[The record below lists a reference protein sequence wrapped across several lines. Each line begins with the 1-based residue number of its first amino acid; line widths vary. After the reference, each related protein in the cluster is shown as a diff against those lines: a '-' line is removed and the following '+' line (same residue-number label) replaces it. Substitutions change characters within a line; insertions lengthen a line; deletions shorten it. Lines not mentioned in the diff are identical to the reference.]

1 MADIKRIESG
11 ARMSQAVVYN
21 GIVYLAGQVGTP
33 KASVTEQTKDCLAS
47 VDRLLAEAGTDK
59 TRILSAQI
67 WMADMAHF
75 AEMNA
80 VWDAW
85 VPQGH
90 TPARATGEAKLATPD
105 YKVEVIVT
113 ADGETLIDTRLLLEE
128 DINLLQRVA
137 MVA

>member
-1 MADIKRIESG
+1 MADIKRIECG
-11 ARMSQAVVYN
+11 PRMSMVVVHN
-21 GIVYLAGQVGTP
+21 GIAYLAGQVGKP
-33 KASVTEQTKDCLAS
+33 GESVTDQTREVLAQ

-59 TRILSAQI
+59 TRILTAQI
-67 WMADMAHF
+67 WLADMADF

-105 YKVEVIVT
+105 YKVEVIV
-113 ADGETLIDTRLLLEE
+113 
-128 DINLLQRVA
+128 VA
-137 MVA
+137 AL